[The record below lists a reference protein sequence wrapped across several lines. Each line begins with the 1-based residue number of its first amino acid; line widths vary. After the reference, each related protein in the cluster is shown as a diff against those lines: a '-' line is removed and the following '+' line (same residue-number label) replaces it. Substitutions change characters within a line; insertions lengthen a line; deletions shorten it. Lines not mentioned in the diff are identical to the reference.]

1 VLLTVASEGAGVD
14 AVADAVLGHRGFLEA
29 SGELNLRRR
38 RRAAHDLAMAIRGNI
53 DNSIDSDEPTADL
66 LDTIV
71 ARRTDP
77 WTAADRLLYSR

>member
-53 DNSIDSDEPTADL
+53 EAAIETDEPAADL
-66 LDTIV
+66 IDAIA
-71 ARRTDP
+71 ARGTDP
-77 WTAADRLLYSR
+77 WTAADRLLRPQ